1 MGGDLIPNNTINP
14 FMMQFYLVLNNLIL
28 HKLCTWKGICGKK
41 KNIVNL
47 KRKKLERIIELL
59 RFFGNFLL
67 IFIFL

>member
-1 MGGDLIPNNTINP
+1 M
-14 FMMQFYLVLNNLIL
+14 
-28 HKLCTWKGICGKK
+28 WEK

>member
-28 HKLCTWKGICGKK
+28 HKLCTWQGICGKK
-41 KNIVNL
+41 KNIGNL

-59 RFFGNFLL
+59 RFFENFLL